1 MRSRAAIGCPHIIEV
16 ILSCVILDT
25 GIVRIHPVEEL
36 WASARKHDPQK
47 AIRSLR
53 MVGNTLNDFTVIQPI
68 PTEPIFF
75 LPSGTEHMIL
85 SLCPDHRTIP
95 NIVVLHLEC
104 YNRIPGMKREAR
116 HIKVLALVGLG
127 GISNTHLPVW
137 KELDDCEL
145 VAVCDTRPEQMDAY
159 PDARHYTDFYEML
172 EKEKLDILDITALI
186 HFHGQF
192 FSLLFGCD
200 IHIIPNNCLLYTSP
214 SPRDTR

>member
-1 MRSRAAIGCPHIIEV
+1 MRSRAAVGCPHIIEV

-25 GIVRIHPVEEL
+25 GIVCIHPVKEP

-53 MVGNTLNDFTVIQPI
+53 MVGNTLNDFTVIQ
-68 PTEPIFF
+68 PIFF

-116 HIKVLALVGLG
+116 HIKVL
-127 GISNTHLPVW
+127 P
-137 KELDDCEL
+137 
-145 VAVCDTRPEQMDAY
+145 
-159 PDARHYTDFYEML
+159 
-172 EKEKLDILDITALI
+172 
-186 HFHGQF
+186 
-192 FSLLFGCD
+192 
-200 IHIIPNNCLLYTSP
+200 
-214 SPRDTR
+214 